1 MSTPLPLVALLALVC
16 AGPAAAQTAPA
27 ERTWTDPPARAAAA
41 SEAQS
46 AAEPARAAGKV
57 PQSER
62 TLAERTLA
70 ERTLADTRRA
80 KPSAGKART
89 KATVAEA
96 PRSRVEPRT
105 VQRTPK
111 VRVAA
116 ESRRGVT
123 VRTLTPTRPDLR
135 SASPRMAHAQRS
147 SARPM
152 RYGFIAPPPPPGGF
166 PEDPRA
172 RRIRQAEAAGYLVVR
187 RSTVAAPDGRI
198 LYGYR
203 PYDPDDADD

>member
-1 MSTPLPLVALLALVC
+1 MSTPLRLVALLALVC

-27 ERTWTDPPARAAAA
+27 ERTWTDPPARGAAA

-46 AAEPARAAGKV
+46 AAEPAQAAAKV

-62 TLAERTLA
+62 TLAKRTLA
-70 ERTLADTRRA
+70 KKALAET
-80 KPSAGKART
+80 SAATART
-89 KATVAEA
+89 KAAKATVAEA

-135 SASPRMAHAQRS
+135 SASPRMVHAQRS
-147 SARPM
+147 SVRPM

-166 PEDPRA
+166 HEDPRA

>member
-1 MSTPLPLVALLALVC
+1 MSTPLRLVALLALVC

-27 ERTWTDPPARAAAA
+27 ERTWTDPPARGAAA

-46 AAEPARAAGKV
+46 AVEPARAAGKV

-135 SASPRMAHAQRS
+135 SASPRMVHAQRS

>member
-1 MSTPLPLVALLALVC
+1 MSTPLRLVALLALVC

-135 SASPRMAHAQRS
+135 SASPRMAHAHRS